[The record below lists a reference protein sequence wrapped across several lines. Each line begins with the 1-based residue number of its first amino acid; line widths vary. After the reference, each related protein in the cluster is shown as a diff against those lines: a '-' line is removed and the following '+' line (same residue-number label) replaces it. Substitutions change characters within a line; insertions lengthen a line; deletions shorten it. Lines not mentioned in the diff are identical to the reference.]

1 MIKYLSAKIQ
11 GFNDSIIIQKY
22 IYDAF
27 EILSKIFKLKFQLYI
42 LELLAAE
49 PLGYREPLQRK
60 G

>member
-27 EILSKIFKLKFQLYI
+27 EILNRVNFLN
-42 LELLAAE
+42 
-49 PLGYREPLQRK
+49 
-60 G
+60 